1 MKDIHKIG
9 IGKYQATNATHH
21 KRPEKCV
28 HSLFFIFSLTVTFFI
43 ASNTLSAINFLSTL
57 FSGNFLNRISVYLF
71 KLFSI
76 VFNASKSESV
86 TSTQLK

>member
-1 MKDIHKIG
+1 VKDIHKIG
-9 IGKYQATNATHH
+9 TGKYHATNATHH

-43 ASNTLSAINFLSTL
+43 ASNTLSAINFLSNL
-57 FSGNFLNRISVYLF
+57 SSGNFSNNIFTYLF
-71 KLFSI
+71 KLSSI
-76 VFNASKSESV
+76 VSNASKSESV